1 MLSQNN
7 EYLKEAYETVYHLT
21 QEEKVHLQCQ
31 AREDYYRRMKGI
43 QEKIEAQEELLA
55 QKDAEIAALK
65 KLLAEK

>member
-1 MLSQNN
+1 
-7 EYLKEAYETVYHLT
+7 
-21 QEEKVHLQCQ
+21 
-31 AREDYYRRMKGI
+31 MKGI